1 MQLLTYFNINENNQ
15 AQKQSIDIVDL
26 IQQLIDSEMSSIDY
40 FKWEPIHGT
49 DKLQVQFE
57 RNGVNPDHELVT
69 LDAVKV
75 GKLTINQH
83 ETVICVLFD
92 GIIDEWRQCNY

>member
-1 MQLLTYFNINENNQ
+1 MQLLTYFNIDENNQ

-26 IQQLIDSEMSSIDY
+26 IQQLIDSEMSSVDY
-40 FKWEPIHGT
+40 FKWQPIHGT
-49 DKLQVQFE
+49 NKMEVKFE

-69 LDAVKV
+69 LDAIKI

-83 ETVICVLFD
+83 ETFICVLFD
-92 GIIDEWRQCNY
+92 DVNNE